1 MNRLI
6 KSALFQRKFVIILV
20 LAIIAFGFYTYFEMP
35 KQENPEAISPV
46 GMITTIYPGARTE
59 EVRSEITEK
68 IENSIAGINGV
79 EKIQSISR
87 DNVSLVIVGLSY
99 EVDKEKQWKT
109 LRSELDTINLPNS
122 VESPS
127 LDTDLINT
135 TGIMLSINTS
145 DGKINSVENI
155 EEIATNIKSKL
166 NDVEEINETNVLGI
180 LEENIVIDIDLEKL
194 TMVNLTLENVNNILT
209 AQNIDIPLGSLDT
222 EDGNTSIS
230 YNKEENS
237 IEDIKNIILGVNPA
251 TNRPILLGDIS
262 EVKYEDTE
270 DTRFIHNGD
279 SSILITSYF
288 DKDSNVLSAEEK
300 INDIISSTESD
311 LGEDI
316 EIDKI
321 IFQPKD
327 VKNSVNDFMIN
338 LLQAIVLVL
347 IVVFIGMGYKNAF
360 VVSVTIPLSIM
371 LTIISM
377 SFLNINIQQIS
388 IAALIISLGI
398 LVDNSIVITDAIQ
411 VKLDEEVSIM
421 EAVYLGTK
429 ESSIPVLT
437 STLTTIMAFA
447 PLIALPGEAGEF
459 AKSLPQVVILA
470 LIASYIVSITV
481 TPVLASIL
489 LKNSHR
495 KVKEKKH
502 FKGLLENMLIKS
514 MKYTKTT
521 SLIILVLIVI
531 VGFMVA
537 NMRLEIFPYADNN
550 IAYID
555 IEADKND
562 IEQTEQ
568 IVEDVKNILE
578 DEDYVEE
585 YTSSIGGP
593 IPKFYITNPPY
604 FKSPGFGQVMF
615 RFDEAKISEYENKKY
630 FAYELQ
636 NKLNDKMENGK
647 ATVNLLALTNP
658 GPDIDITLSVDEF
671 EDIENVANNI
681 KEEMKDMDSLY
692 NVTFEQSSNIDEY
705 QIVPDKTQMS
715 RLGLTSYDIQ
725 RQVNLALN
733 KTEIGKVKIK
743 DDEKSILLYA
753 NPKNLDELKNIPI
766 KPNTTEGLV
775 QLENV
780 VDIKEGTRL
789 EELNRFNRKP
799 FIKITAEVDP
809 DKSTLV
815 EQSKVE
821 QIINDKKNSDIEVTF
836 GGEKEIFKKYLSGL
850 GIAALIA
857 LIGVYLILLLQF
869 KSLLQ
874 PLIILITVPLSV
886 IGVVLGVFLFRLPLT
901 FTVGLGAASLIGIV
915 VNNAILIIEYINRER
930 DKGRSIR
937 EACIESAKKRLRPIL
952 LSSITTVIGL
962 IPLVLSGS
970 SFFTPM
976 AVGLMVGLIFSTLLT
991 LIIIPAA
998 YKSLVKEN

>member
-1 MNRLI
+1 MNKLI
-6 KSALFQRKFVIILV
+6 KSALFQRKFVIILI
-20 LAIIAFGFYTYFEMP
+20 LAIIAFGVYTYFEMP

-59 EVRSEITEK
+59 EVREDITEN
-68 IENSIAGINGV
+68 IENTVTGIDGV

-87 DNVSLVIVGLSY
+87 DNVSLVIVQLSY
-99 EVDKEKQWKT
+99 EVDKEKQWEI
-109 LRSELDTINLPNS
+109 LSSELETIELPS
-122 VESPS
+122 DVQSPS

-135 TGIMLSINTS
+135 TGVMLSINTS
-145 DGKINSVENI
+145 DNEINEIKNI
-155 EEIATNIKSKL
+155 EKLSTDIKSKL
-166 NDVEEINETNVLGI
+166 NDIEQISETNILGI
-180 LEENIVIDIDLEKL
+180 LQENIIIDIDLEKL
-194 TMVNLTLENVNNILT
+194 RSANLTLENINDILT
-209 AQNIDIPLGSLDT
+209 AQNIDIPLGSLET
-222 EDGNTSIS
+222 KEGNISIS
-230 YNKEENS
+230 YNKEEDS
-237 IEDIKNIILGVNPA
+237 IEDIKNIVLGLNPQ
-251 TNRPILLGDIS
+251 TNTPITLGSIS
-262 EVKYEDTE
+262 EIKYEYTD
-270 DTRFIHNGD
+270 DTRFMHNGN

-288 DKDSNVLSAEEK
+288 DKDSNILLAEEE
-300 INDIISSTESD
+300 INDTISSFEKKLD
-311 LGEDI
+311 KNI
-316 EIDKI
+316 QIDKI

-327 VKNSVNDFMIN
+327 VKHSVNDFMIN

-371 LTIISM
+371 ITIISM

-411 VKLDEEVSIM
+411 VKLDENVSIM

-447 PLIALPGEAGEF
+447 PLITLPGEAGEF
-459 AKSLPQVVILA
+459 AKSLPQVVIIA

-481 TPVLASIL
+481 TPVLASLL

-495 KVKEKKH
+495 KVRERKH
-502 FKGLLENMLIKS
+502 FKGLLENTLLKS

-521 SLIILVLIVI
+521 FLIVLVLIII
-531 VGFMVA
+531 VGFMLV
-537 NMRLEIFPYADNN
+537 NMRLEVFPYADNN

-555 IEADKND
+555 IKAEENNID
-562 IEQTEQ
+562 QTQQ
-568 IVEDVKNILE
+568 IVEDVKEVLNNRDDIK
-578 DEDYVEE
+578 E

-604 FKSPGFGQVMF
+604 FKSPDLGQVMF
-615 RFDEAKISEYENKKY
+615 RFNEEKIAEYKNKKY

-636 NKLNDKMENGK
+636 NKLNDKIEDGT

-658 GPDIDITLSVDEF
+658 GPDIDITLSSDEF
-671 EDIENVANNI
+671 KDIENVASNI
-681 KEEMKDMDSLY
+681 REEMDDMNSLYNITLEESSVMKEYEIIPNKEEMS
-692 NVTFEQSSNIDEY
+692 I
-705 QIVPDKTQMS
+705 
-715 RLGLTSYDIQ
+715 LGLTSYDIQ

-733 KTEIGKVKIK
+733 KTQIGEVNI
-743 DDEKSILLYA
+743 DDESKSILLYA
-753 NPKNLDELKNIPI
+753 NPNSIDELQNTPI
-766 KPNTTEGLV
+766 KSPNSQQIL
-775 QLENV
+775 LLKDV
-780 VDIKEGTRL
+780 VEIEEDTRL

-815 EQSKVE
+815 EQNKVE
-821 QIINDKKNSDIEVTF
+821 EIINNKKTDDIKVTF

-857 LIGVYLILLLQF
+857 LVGVYLILLLQF
-869 KSLLQ
+869 RSILQ

-886 IGVVLGVFLFRLPLT
+886 IGVVFGVFIFRLPLT

-930 DKGRSIR
+930 ENGRSIK

-970 SFFTPM
+970 SFFTPL

-991 LIIIPAA
+991 LIVIPIA
-998 YKSLVKEN
+998 YNSLVKEN

>member
-1 MNRLI
+1 MNKLI

-20 LAIIAFGFYTYFEMP
+20 LAIIAFGVYTYFEMP

-59 EVRSEITEK
+59 EVREDITEHV
-68 IENSIAGINGV
+68 ENAITGIDGV
-79 EKIQSISR
+79 EKIQSVSR
-87 DNVSLVIVGLSY
+87 DNVSLVIVQLSY
-99 EVDKEKQWKT
+99 EVDKEKQWEV
-109 LRSELDTINLPNS
+109 LRSELETIELPS
-122 VESPS
+122 DVQSPS

-135 TGIMLSINTS
+135 TGVMLSINTS
-145 DGKINSVENI
+145 DNEINEMKNI
-155 EEIATNIKSKL
+155 EKLSTDIKSKL
-166 NDVEEINETNVLGI
+166 NDIEQINETNILGI
-180 LEENIVIDIDLEKL
+180 LEENIIIDIDLEKL
-194 TMVNLTLENVNNILT
+194 RSANLTLENINDILT
-209 AQNIDIPLGSLDT
+209 AQNIDIPLGGLQT
-222 EDGNTSIS
+222 KEGNISIS
-230 YNKEENS
+230 YNKEDS
-237 IEDIKNIILGVNPA
+237 IEDIKKIVLGLNPQ
-251 TNRPILLGDIS
+251 TNAPITLGSIS
-262 EVKYEDTE
+262 EIKYEYTDDTI
-270 DTRFIHNGD
+270 FMHNGN
-279 SSILITSYF
+279 SSVLITSYF
-288 DKDSNVLSAEEK
+288 DKDSNILLAEEE
-300 INDIISSTESD
+300 INDVISLFEKELDENTQ
-311 LGEDI
+311 
-316 EIDKI
+316 IDKI
-321 IFQPKD
+321 IFQPED
-327 VKNSVNDFMIN
+327 VKNSVNDFIIN

-411 VKLDEEVSIM
+411 VKLDENISIM

-447 PLIALPGEAGEF
+447 PLITLPGEAGEF
-459 AKSLPQVVILA
+459 AKSLPQVVIIA

-481 TPVLASIL
+481 TPVLASLL

-495 KVKEKKH
+495 KARNRKH
-502 FKGLLENMLIKS
+502 FKGLLENTLLKS

-521 SLIILVLIVI
+521 LFIVLVLII
-531 VGFMVA
+531 ISGFMLV
-537 NMRLEIFPYADNN
+537 NMRLEVFPYADNN

-555 IEADKND
+555 INAEEND
-562 IEQTEQ
+562 IAQTQQ
-568 IVEDVKNILE
+568 IVEDVKEVLN
-578 DEDYVEE
+578 DRDYINE

-604 FKSPGFGQVMF
+604 FKSPDLGQVMF
-615 RFDEAKISEYENKKY
+615 RFNEEKIAEYKNKKY

-636 NKLNDKMENGK
+636 NELNDKIEGGT

-658 GPDIDITLSVDEF
+658 GPDIDITLSADEF
-671 EDIENVANNI
+671 KDIENVANNI
-681 KEEMKDMDSLY
+681 KEEMNDMNSLY
-692 NVTFEQSSNIDEY
+692 NITLEQPSIIEEY
-705 QIVPDKTQMS
+705 EIIPNKEQMS
-715 RLGLTSYDIQ
+715 ILGLTSYDIQ

-733 KTEIGKVKIK
+733 KTQIGEVNI
-743 DDEKSILLYA
+743 DDESKNILLYA
-753 NPKNLDELKNIPI
+753 NPNTIDELQNIPI
-766 KPNTTEGLV
+766 KSPNSQQILV
-775 QLENV
+775 LKDV
-780 VDIKEGTRL
+780 VEMEEDTRS

-799 FIKITAEVDP
+799 FIKITAEVNP

-821 QIINDKKNSDIEVTF
+821 EIIDNKKTDDIKVTF
-836 GGEKEIFKKYLSGL
+836 GGEKEIFRKYLSGL

-857 LIGVYLILLLQF
+857 LVGVYLILLLQF
-869 KSLLQ
+869 RSILQ

-886 IGVVLGVFLFRLPLT
+886 IGVVFGVFIFRLPLT

-930 DKGRSIR
+930 EKGRSIK

-970 SFFTPM
+970 SFFTPL

-991 LIIIPAA
+991 LVVIPIA
-998 YKSLVKEN
+998 YNSLVKEN

>member
-1 MNRLI
+1 MNKLI
-6 KSALFQRKFVIILV
+6 KSALFQRKFVIILI
-20 LAIIAFGFYTYFEMP
+20 LAIIAFGVYTYFEMP

-59 EVRSEITEK
+59 EVKEDITEN
-68 IENSIAGINGV
+68 IENAITGIDGV
-79 EKIQSISR
+79 EKIQSVSR
-87 DNVSLVIVGLSY
+87 DNVSLVIVQLSY
-99 EVDKEKQWKT
+99 EVDKEKQWEI
-109 LRSELDTINLPNS
+109 LRSELETIELPS
-122 VESPS
+122 DVQSPS

-135 TGIMLSINTS
+135 TGVMLSINTS
-145 DGKINSVENI
+145 DNEINEMKNI
-155 EEIATNIKSKL
+155 EKLSTDIKSKL
-166 NDVEEINETNVLGI
+166 NDIEQISETNILGI
-180 LEENIVIDIDLEKL
+180 LEENIIIDIDLEKL
-194 TMVNLTLENVNNILT
+194 RSANLTLENINDILT
-209 AQNIDIPLGSLDT
+209 AQNIDIPLGSLKT
-222 EDGNTSIS
+222 KEGNISIS
-230 YNKEENS
+230 YNKEEDS
-237 IEDIKNIILGVNPA
+237 IEDIKNIVLGLNPQ
-251 TNRPILLGDIS
+251 TNTPITLGSIS
-262 EVKYEDTE
+262 EIKYEYTD
-270 DTRFIHNGD
+270 DTRFMHNGN

-288 DKDSNVLSAEEK
+288 DKDSNILLAEEE
-300 INDIISSTESD
+300 INDIISSFEKKLD
-311 LGEDI
+311 KNI
-316 EIDKI
+316 QIDKI
-321 IFQPKD
+321 IFQPED
-327 VKNSVNDFMIN
+327 VKHSVNDFMIN

-371 LTIISM
+371 ITIISM

-411 VKLDEEVSIM
+411 VKLDENVSIM
-421 EAVYLGTK
+421 ESVYLGTK

-447 PLIALPGEAGEF
+447 PLITLPGEAGEF
-459 AKSLPQVVILA
+459 AKSLPQVVIIA

-481 TPVLASIL
+481 TPVLASLL

-495 KVKEKKH
+495 KVRERKH
-502 FKGLLENMLIKS
+502 FKGLLENTLLKS

-521 SLIILVLIVI
+521 FLIVLVLIII
-531 VGFMVA
+531 VGFMLV
-537 NMRLEIFPYADNN
+537 NMRLEVFPYADNN

-555 IEADKND
+555 IKAEENNID
-562 IEQTEQ
+562 QTQQ
-568 IVEDVKNILE
+568 IVEDVKEVLNNRDDIK
-578 DEDYVEE
+578 E

-604 FKSPGFGQVMF
+604 FKSPDLGQVMF
-615 RFDEAKISEYENKKY
+615 RFNEEKIAEYKNKKY

-636 NKLNDKMENGK
+636 NKLNDKIEDGTV
-647 ATVNLLALTNP
+647 TVNLLALTNP
-658 GPDIDITLSVDEF
+658 GPDIDITLSSDEF
-671 EDIENVANNI
+671 KDIENVASNI
-681 KEEMKDMDSLY
+681 REEMDDMKSLYNITLEESSVIKEYEIIPNKEEMS
-692 NVTFEQSSNIDEY
+692 I
-705 QIVPDKTQMS
+705 
-715 RLGLTSYDIQ
+715 LGLTSYDIQ

-733 KTEIGKVKIK
+733 KTQIGEVNI
-743 DDEKSILLYA
+743 DDESKSILLYA
-753 NPKNLDELKNIPI
+753 NPNSIDELQNTPI
-766 KPNTTEGLV
+766 KSPNSQQIL
-775 QLENV
+775 LLKDV
-780 VDIKEGTRL
+780 VEIEEDTRL

-815 EQSKVE
+815 EQNKVE
-821 QIINDKKNSDIEVTF
+821 EIINNKKTDDIKVTF

-857 LIGVYLILLLQF
+857 LVGVYLILLLQF
-869 KSLLQ
+869 RSILQ

-886 IGVVLGVFLFRLPLT
+886 IGVVFGVFIFRLPLT

-930 DKGRSIR
+930 ENGRSIK

-970 SFFTPM
+970 SFFTPL

-991 LIIIPAA
+991 LIVIPIA
-998 YKSLVKEN
+998 YNSLVKEN

>member
-1 MNRLI
+1 MNKLI
-6 KSALFQRKFVIILV
+6 KSALFQRKFVIILI
-20 LAIIAFGFYTYFEMP
+20 LAIIAFGVYTYFEMP

-59 EVRSEITEK
+59 EVKEDITEN
-68 IENSIAGINGV
+68 IENAITGIDGV
-79 EKIQSISR
+79 EKIQSVSR
-87 DNVSLVIVGLSY
+87 DNVSLVIVQLSY
-99 EVDKEKQWKT
+99 EVDKEKQWEI
-109 LRSELDTINLPNS
+109 LRSELETIELPS
-122 VESPS
+122 DVQSPS

-135 TGIMLSINTS
+135 TGVMLSINTS
-145 DGKINSVENI
+145 DNEINEMKNI
-155 EEIATNIKSKL
+155 EKLSTDIKSKL
-166 NDVEEINETNVLGI
+166 NDIEQISETNILGI
-180 LEENIVIDIDLEKL
+180 LEENIIIDIDLEKL
-194 TMVNLTLENVNNILT
+194 RSANLTLENINDILT
-209 AQNIDIPLGSLDT
+209 AQNIDIPLGSLKT
-222 EDGNTSIS
+222 KEGNISIS
-230 YNKEENS
+230 YNKEEDS
-237 IEDIKNIILGVNPA
+237 IEDIKNIVLGLNPQ
-251 TNRPILLGDIS
+251 TNTPITLGSIS
-262 EVKYEDTE
+262 EIKYEYTD
-270 DTRFIHNGD
+270 DTRFMHNGN

-288 DKDSNVLSAEEK
+288 DKDSNILLAEEE
-300 INDIISSTESD
+300 INDIISSFEKKLD
-311 LGEDI
+311 KNI
-316 EIDKI
+316 QIDKI
-321 IFQPKD
+321 IFQPED
-327 VKNSVNDFMIN
+327 VKHSVNDFMIN

-371 LTIISM
+371 ITIISM

-411 VKLDEEVSIM
+411 VKLDENVSIM

-447 PLIALPGEAGEF
+447 PLITLPGEAGEF
-459 AKSLPQVVILA
+459 AKSLPQVVIIA

-481 TPVLASIL
+481 TPVLASLL

-495 KVKEKKH
+495 KVRERKH
-502 FKGLLENMLIKS
+502 FKGLLENTLLKS

-521 SLIILVLIVI
+521 FLIVLVLIII
-531 VGFMVA
+531 VGFMLV
-537 NMRLEIFPYADNN
+537 NMRLEVFPYADNN

-555 IEADKND
+555 IKAEENNID
-562 IEQTEQ
+562 QTQQ
-568 IVEDVKNILE
+568 IVEDVKEVLNNRDDIK
-578 DEDYVEE
+578 E

-604 FKSPGFGQVMF
+604 FKSPDLGQVMF
-615 RFDEAKISEYENKKY
+615 RFNEEKIAEYKNKKY

-636 NKLNDKMENGK
+636 NKLNDKIEDGTV
-647 ATVNLLALTNP
+647 TVNLLALTNP
-658 GPDIDITLSVDEF
+658 GPDIDITLSSDEF
-671 EDIENVANNI
+671 KDIENVASNI
-681 KEEMKDMDSLY
+681 REEMDDMKSLYNITLEESSVIKEYEIIPNKEEMS
-692 NVTFEQSSNIDEY
+692 I
-705 QIVPDKTQMS
+705 
-715 RLGLTSYDIQ
+715 LGLTSYDIQ

-733 KTEIGKVKIK
+733 KTQIGEVNI
-743 DDEKSILLYA
+743 DDESKSILLYA
-753 NPKNLDELKNIPI
+753 NPNSIDELQNTPI
-766 KPNTTEGLV
+766 KSPNSQQIL
-775 QLENV
+775 LLKDV
-780 VDIKEGTRL
+780 VEIEEDTRL

-815 EQSKVE
+815 EQNKVE
-821 QIINDKKNSDIEVTF
+821 EIINNKKTDDIKVTF

-857 LIGVYLILLLQF
+857 LVGVYLILLLQF
-869 KSLLQ
+869 RSILQ

-886 IGVVLGVFLFRLPLT
+886 IGVVFGVFIFRLPLT

-930 DKGRSIR
+930 ENGRSIK

-970 SFFTPM
+970 SFFTPL

-991 LIIIPAA
+991 LIVIPIA
-998 YKSLVKEN
+998 YNSLVKEN

>member
-1 MNRLI
+1 MNKLI
-6 KSALFQRKFVIILV
+6 KSALFQRKFVIILI
-20 LAIIAFGFYTYFEMP
+20 LAIIAFGVYTYFEMP

-59 EVRSEITEK
+59 EVREDITEN
-68 IENSIAGINGV
+68 IENTVTGIDGV

-87 DNVSLVIVGLSY
+87 DNVSLVIVQLSY
-99 EVDKEKQWKT
+99 EVDKEKQWEI
-109 LRSELDTINLPNS
+109 LRSELETIELPS
-122 VESPS
+122 DVQSPS

-135 TGIMLSINTS
+135 TGVMLSINTS
-145 DGKINSVENI
+145 DNEINEIKNI
-155 EEIATNIKSKL
+155 EKLSTDIKSKL
-166 NDVEEINETNVLGI
+166 NDIEQISETNILGI
-180 LEENIVIDIDLEKL
+180 LQENIIIDIDLEKL
-194 TMVNLTLENVNNILT
+194 RSANLTLENINDILT
-209 AQNIDIPLGSLDT
+209 AQNIDIPLGSLKT
-222 EDGNTSIS
+222 KEGNISIS
-230 YNKEENS
+230 YNKEEDS
-237 IEDIKNIILGVNPA
+237 IEDIKNIVLGLNPQ
-251 TNRPILLGDIS
+251 TNTPITLGSIS
-262 EVKYEDTE
+262 EIKYEYTD
-270 DTRFIHNGD
+270 DTRFMHNGN

-288 DKDSNVLSAEEK
+288 DKDSNILLAEEE
-300 INDIISSTESD
+300 INDTISSFEKKLD
-311 LGEDI
+311 KNI
-316 EIDKI
+316 QIDKI

-327 VKNSVNDFMIN
+327 VKHSVNDFMIN

-371 LTIISM
+371 ITIISM

-411 VKLDEEVSIM
+411 VKLDENVSIM

-447 PLIALPGEAGEF
+447 PLITLPGEAGEF
-459 AKSLPQVVILA
+459 AKSLPQVVIIA

-481 TPVLASIL
+481 TPVLASLL

-495 KVKEKKH
+495 KVRERKH
-502 FKGLLENMLIKS
+502 FKGLLENTLLKS

-521 SLIILVLIVI
+521 FLIVLVLIII
-531 VGFMVA
+531 VGFMLV
-537 NMRLEIFPYADNN
+537 NMRLEVFPYADNN

-555 IEADKND
+555 IKAEENNID
-562 IEQTEQ
+562 QTQQ
-568 IVEDVKNILE
+568 IVEDVKEVLNNRDDIK
-578 DEDYVEE
+578 E

-604 FKSPGFGQVMF
+604 FKSPDLGQVMF
-615 RFDEAKISEYENKKY
+615 RFNEEKIAEYKNKKY

-636 NKLNDKMENGK
+636 NKLNDKIEDGT

-658 GPDIDITLSVDEF
+658 GPDIDITLSSDEF
-671 EDIENVANNI
+671 KDIENVANNI
-681 KEEMKDMDSLY
+681 KEEMDDMNSLY
-692 NVTFEQSSNIDEY
+692 NITLEESSVMKEY
-705 QIVPDKTQMS
+705 EIIPNKEEMS
-715 RLGLTSYDIQ
+715 ILGLTSYDIQ

-733 KTEIGKVKIK
+733 KTQIGEVNI
-743 DDEKSILLYA
+743 DDESKSILLYA
-753 NPKNLDELKNIPI
+753 NPNSIDELQNTPI
-766 KPNTTEGLV
+766 KSPNSQQIL
-775 QLENV
+775 LLKDV
-780 VDIKEGTRL
+780 VEIEEDTRL

-815 EQSKVE
+815 EQNKVE
-821 QIINDKKNSDIEVTF
+821 EIINNKKTDDIKVTF

-857 LIGVYLILLLQF
+857 LVGVYLILLLQF
-869 KSLLQ
+869 RSILQ

-886 IGVVLGVFLFRLPLT
+886 IGVVFGVFIFRLPLT

-930 DKGRSIR
+930 ENGRSIK

-970 SFFTPM
+970 SFFTPL

-991 LIIIPAA
+991 LIVIPIA
-998 YKSLVKEN
+998 YNSLVKEN